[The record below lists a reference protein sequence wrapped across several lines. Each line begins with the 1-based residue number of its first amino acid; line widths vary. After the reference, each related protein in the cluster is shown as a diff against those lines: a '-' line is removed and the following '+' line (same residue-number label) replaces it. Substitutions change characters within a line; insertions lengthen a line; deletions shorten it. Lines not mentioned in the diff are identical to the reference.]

1 MKNIKTILIAV
12 LSFML
17 LFSISCKNEDKTGG
31 GSGDYD
37 IPTVSGDPVSDF
49 TLAVYNG
56 DFTRTKLEVSP
67 ENSENSAMAEG
78 VFPATYANDTAQ
90 YQAAGLSITAA
101 DKITV
106 SAPMSTIV
114 EAPAYKSGNDYT
126 ARVDIDNTDG
136 NEDSAT
142 MKSYV
147 KFTISGDTVN
157 VTEYVVAMTIYG
169 VNMRATYTA
178 TLTKDASQGS

>member
-1 MKNIKTILIAV
+1 M
-12 LSFML
+12 
-17 LFSISCKNEDKTGG
+17 
-31 GSGDYD
+31 
-37 IPTVSGDPVSDF
+37 SDL
-49 TLAVYNG
+49 TLAVYTG

-67 ENSENSAMAEG
+67 ENAENSAMAEE
-78 VFPATYANDTAQ
+78 VFPTTYANDTAQ

-106 SAPMSTIV
+106 SAPMSTIL

-126 ARVDIDNTDG
+126 ARVDINETDEDG
-136 NEDSAT
+136 NAVE

-157 VTEYVVAMTIYG
+157 VTEYVVAMTMNG
-169 VNMRATYTA
+169 MSMRASYTA
-178 TLTKDASQGS
+178 TLTKDTSSGS

>member
-1 MKNIKTILIAV
+1 M
-12 LSFML
+12 
-17 LFSISCKNEDKTGG
+17 
-31 GSGDYD
+31 
-37 IPTVSGDPVSDF
+37 SDL
-49 TLAVYNG
+49 TLAVYTG

-67 ENSENSAMAEG
+67 ENAENSAMAEE
-78 VFPATYANDTAQ
+78 VFPTTYANDTAQ

-106 SAPMSTIV
+106 SAPMSTIL

-126 ARVDIDNTDG
+126 ARVDINETDG
-136 NEDSAT
+136 DGNAVE

-157 VTEYVVAMTIYG
+157 VTEYVVAMTMNG
-169 VNMRATYTA
+169 MSMRASYTA
-178 TLTKDASQGS
+178 TLTKDTSSGS